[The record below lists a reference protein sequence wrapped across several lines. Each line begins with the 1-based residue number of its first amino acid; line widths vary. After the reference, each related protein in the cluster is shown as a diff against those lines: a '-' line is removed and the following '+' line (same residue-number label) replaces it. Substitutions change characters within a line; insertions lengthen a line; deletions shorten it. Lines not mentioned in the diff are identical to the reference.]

1 MKRIVY
7 ILDTLSM
14 PGGIAR
20 VISGKASW
28 LAEHG
33 YDVTILQTEGSG
45 TDSYFPL
52 SPRVRVV
59 ALDINFLVVYDNG
72 RGVAGMLRSAWDRV
86 RKEWLFARRCAEF
99 LRKEK
104 YDVIFTA
111 GNHVG
116 LTRIGDGSR
125 KVFETHF
132 SQQTMREFQRELSP
146 LPRLLYRLHDAMQR
160 RQLRRYD
167 AVVLLTERDRQLR
180 GCPPNARVIPNFIT
194 VDEPADWPDYSA
206 RRVIS
211 VGRLS
216 EAKNYYNLFEAWA
229 LVKAEHPDW
238 RLDIYG
244 HGYGREE
251 AHRDVMRRCGVDDV
265 VTLHAPVK
273 DIQRQYLA
281 SAFYVM
287 SSAYEGFGLVLT
299 EAMTCGLPC
308 VAYDCNCGPA
318 EIIRQGV
325 DGLVV
330 RPVSDA
336 RRLADAICWM
346 IEHPTQREAM
356 GHAAREDVRR
366 FAIDYVMARWVQL
379 IEEK

>member
-20 VISGKASW
+20 VISAKASW

-33 YDVTILQTEGSG
+33 YDVTILQTEGEG

-52 SPRVRVV
+52 SPRVGVV
-59 ALDINFLVVYDNG
+59 ALNINFLAVYDNG
-72 RGVAGMLRSAWDRV
+72 RGVAGMLRSACDRV
-86 RKEWLFARRCAEF
+86 RKERLFARRCAEF
-99 LRKEK
+99 LRAGK
-104 YDVIFTA
+104 YDIVFTA
-111 GNHVG
+111 GNHAG

-132 SQQTMREFQRELSP
+132 SQQTMLEFQRELSP
-146 LPRLLYRLHDAMQR
+146 LSRQLYRLHDAMQR
-160 RQLRRYD
+160 RRLRRYD
-167 AVVLLTERDRQLR
+167 ALVLLTERDRQLR
-180 GCPPNARVIPNFIT
+180 GCPPNARVIPNFVT
-194 VDEPADWPDYSA
+194 VDEPEAWPDYGV

-216 EAKNYYNLFEAWA
+216 PPKNYYNLFEAWA
-229 LVKAEHPDW
+229 LVKAKHPDW

-244 HGYGREE
+244 YGYGREE
-251 AHRDVMRRCGVDDV
+251 AHRDVMRRWGVDDV

-273 DIQRQYLA
+273 DIQREYLA

-287 SSAYEGFGLVLT
+287 SSSYEGFGLVLT

-330 RPVSDA
+330 RPVADA

-346 IEHPTQREAM
+346 IEHPAQREAM

-366 FAIDYVMARWVQL
+366 FAIDHVMARWVQL

>member
-20 VISGKASW
+20 VISRKASW

-33 YDVTILQTEGSG
+33 YDVTILETEGAG
-45 TDSYFPL
+45 TESYFPL
-52 SPRVRVV
+52 SPRVKVV
-59 ALDINFLVVYDNG
+59 ALDINFLAVYDNG
-72 RGVAGMLRSAWDRV
+72 RGVVGMLRSALDRV
-86 RKEWLFARRCAEF
+86 RKERLFTRRCAEF
-99 LRKEK
+99 LGREK
-104 YDVIFTA
+104 YDVVFTA
-111 GNHVG
+111 GNHGG

-125 KVFETHF
+125 KVFEAHF
-132 SQQTMREFQRELSP
+132 SQQAMLEFQRELSP
-146 LPRLLYRLHDAMQR
+146 LSRLLYCLHDALQR
-160 RQLRRYD
+160 RKLRRYD

-194 VDEPADWPDYSA
+194 VDEPEAWPDYSA
-206 RRVIS
+206 KRVVS

-229 LVKAEHPDW
+229 LVKAAHPDW
-238 RLDIYG
+238 HLDIYG

-251 AHRDVMRRCGVDDV
+251 AHCEVMRRCGVDDV
-265 VTLHAPVK
+265 VTLHAPVQ
-273 DIQRQYLA
+273 DIRPEYLA
-281 SAFYVM
+281 SSFYVM
-287 SSAYEGFGLVLT
+287 SSINEGFGLVLT

-318 EIIRQGV
+318 EIICQGV

-330 RPVSDA
+330 HQVGDA
-336 RRLADAICWM
+336 RKLAEAICWM
-346 IEHPTQREAM
+346 IEHPAQREAM
-356 GHAAREDVRR
+356 GLAARRNVRR
-366 FAIDYVMARWVQL
+366 FGIENVMPRWVQL
-379 IEEK
+379 IEEP